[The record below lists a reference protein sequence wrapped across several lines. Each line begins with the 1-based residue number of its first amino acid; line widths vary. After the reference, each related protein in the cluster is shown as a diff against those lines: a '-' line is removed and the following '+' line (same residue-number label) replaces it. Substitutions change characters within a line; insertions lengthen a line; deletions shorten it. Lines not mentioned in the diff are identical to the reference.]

1 METQKLVHGVGIGS
15 VDVYLCK
22 HGEASAVLLLC
33 KLLNLL
39 VGARLL
45 VAELVAGESE
55 DLKAFA

>member
-1 METQKLVHGVGIGS
+1 METQKLVHRVGGGP
-15 VDVYLCK
+15 VDVYLGE

-33 KLLNLL
+33 HLLDFL

-45 VAELVAGESE
+45 LAELVAGESE